1 MTRNKLKEKIHDFLQ
16 ERVTGQLTLLIQER
30 DELQIKCQNAVL
42 ELAQKNMIL
51 CKQDELIEKLQMH
64 IQTQA
69 RIINYYTPSV
79 LDTYFDSKKVDFEC
93 KEIEEKIEENI
104 EEKVDEKIDL
114 EYKESLIELIEP
126 IQVQLDETKQIY
138 KPQCVLF

>member
-42 ELAQKNMIL
+42 ELEQKNMIL
-51 CKQDELIEKLQMH
+51 SKQDELIEKLQTH

-79 LDTYFDSKKVDFEC
+79 LDTYFESKEVEEVDKKV
-93 KEIEEKIEENI
+93 EIEVVKKDI
-104 EEKVDEKIDL
+104 
-114 EYKESLIELIEP
+114 EYKESLESIELIEP
-126 IQVQLDETKQIY
+126 IQVQMDETKQIY
-138 KPQCVLF
+138 KPQCIVF